1 MPKGTKRPAA
11 KTTKTAR
18 TTAAKKKTTK
28 KTALSKADG
37 KERPACKK
45 KAETTCPQKV
55 VNRKKTSSQVLTN
68 RKPPSPKT
76 AGKARTKTA
85 AAAAKDKLDAIWKKY
100 KKTKSPEL
108 RNVLIEEHMPLVKK
122 IAERL
127 LMTLPKSI
135 ELNDLTSWGVFG
147 LMDAIE
153 GYDLSRGIKF
163 KTYCSTRIRGAIL
176 DELRSQDWVP
186 RLVRLKAHQIN
197 KAQKSLE
204 ERHGREPTAFEMSKQ
219 LEMSIEEYGNL
230 LKESSPKAIYSL
242 NEKWDENKNDESM
255 EKMELV
261 EDKNSSDP
269 VEFLN
274 QKDIMMTITR
284 SLSRKEKLIII
295 MYYYE
300 GLTMKE
306 IGNILNLTES
316 RVCQIHSNIV
326 SKLKVQLEKVK
337 KKLLT

>member
-1 MPKGTKRPAA
+1 MPKTATRPTS
-11 KTTKTAR
+11 KR
-18 TTAAKKKTTK
+18 TTRATMSTR
-28 KTALSKADG
+28 TRVGRSQPRQLVTS
-37 KERPACKK
+37 
-45 KAETTCPQKV
+45 PQKV
-55 VNRKKTSSQVLTN
+55 SADN
-68 RKPPSPKT
+68 
-76 AGKARTKTA
+76 
-85 AAAAKDKLDAIWKKY
+85 LDDVWKKY
-100 KKTKSPEL
+100 KKNKDQRL
-108 RNVLIEEHMPLVKK
+108 RNQLIEAHMPLVKK
-122 IAERL
+122 ISERL

-135 ELNDLTSWGVFG
+135 ELNDLVSWGVFG

-153 GYDLSRGIKF
+153 GFDLKRGIKF

-186 RLVRLKAHQIN
+186 RLVRLKAHQLN
-197 KAQKSLE
+197 KAYRALE
-204 ERHGREPTAFEMSKQ
+204 EKSGREPTDFEMAKK
-219 LEMSIEEYGNL
+219 LKMSIEEYSVL
-230 LKESSPKAIYSL
+230 CRESSPKAIYSL
-242 NEKWDENKNDESM
+242 NEKWDEQQNNDPM

-269 VEFLN
+269 VEYLN
-274 QKDIMMTITR
+274 QKDILMTITR

-326 SKLKVQLEKVK
+326 SKLKVQLDKVK
-337 KKLLT
+337 KKLLM

>member
-1 MPKGTKRPAA
+1 MPNTATRPTS
-11 KTTKTAR
+11 KR
-18 TTAAKKKTTK
+18 TT
-28 KTALSKADG
+28 LSKIST
-37 KERPACKK
+37 R
-45 KAETTCPQKV
+45 T
-55 VNRKKTSSQVLTN
+55 RTSRSQPRQLVT
-68 RKPPSPKT
+68 SPKKVS
-76 AGKARTKTA
+76 A
-85 AAAAKDKLDAIWKKY
+85 DNLDDVWKKY
-100 KKTKSPEL
+100 KKNKDQRL
-108 RNVLIEEHMPLVKK
+108 RNQLIEAHMPLVKK
-122 IAERL
+122 ISERL

-135 ELNDLTSWGVFG
+135 ELNDLISWGVFG

-153 GYDLSRGIKF
+153 GFDLNRGIKF

-186 RLVRLKAHQIN
+186 RLVRLKAHQLN
-197 KAQKSLE
+197 KAYRSLE
-204 ERHGREPTAFEMSKQ
+204 EKRGREPTDFEMAQELK
-219 LEMSIEEYGNL
+219 LSIDEYSNL
-230 LKESSPKAIYSL
+230 VKESAPKAIYSL
-242 NEKWDENKNDESM
+242 NEKWDEQQNNDPM

-269 VEFLN
+269 VEYLN
-274 QKDIMMTITR
+274 QKDILMTITR

-326 SKLKVQLEKVK
+326 SKLKVQLDKVK
-337 KKLLT
+337 KKLLM

>member
-1 MPKGTKRPAA
+1 M
-11 KTTKTAR
+11 
-18 TTAAKKKTTK
+18 
-28 KTALSKADG
+28 
-37 KERPACKK
+37 
-45 KAETTCPQKV
+45 
-55 VNRKKTSSQVLTN
+55 
-68 RKPPSPKT
+68 PKT
-76 AGKARTKTA
+76 AARPTSSRTISSKVSTRTRVGRNGPRQLITSPKKVSA
-85 AAAAKDKLDAIWKKY
+85 DNLDEVWKKY
-100 KKTKSPEL
+100 KKNKDQRL
-108 RNVLIEEHMPLVKK
+108 RNQLIEAHMPLVKK
-122 IAERL
+122 ISERL

-135 ELNDLTSWGVFG
+135 ELNDLISWGVFG

-153 GYDLSRGIKF
+153 GFDLARGIKF

-186 RLVRLKAHQIN
+186 RLVRLKAHQLN
-197 KAQKSLE
+197 KAYRSLE
-204 ERHGREPTAFEMSKQ
+204 EKSGREPTDFEMAQELK
-219 LEMSIEEYGNL
+219 MSIDEYSNL
-230 LKESSPKAIYSL
+230 VKESAPKAIYSL
-242 NEKWDENKNDESM
+242 NEKWDEQQNNDPM

-269 VEFLN
+269 VEYLN
-274 QKDIMMTITR
+274 QKDILMTITR

-326 SKLKVQLEKVK
+326 SKLKVQLDKVK
-337 KKLLT
+337 KKLLM

>member
-1 MPKGTKRPAA
+1 MPRCLKEPGSTTRP
-11 KTTKTAR
+11 
-18 TTAAKKKTTK
+18 
-28 KTALSKADG
+28 
-37 KERPACKK
+37 K
-45 KAETTCPQKV
+45 KA
-55 VNRKKTSSQVLTN
+55 S
-68 RKPPSPKT
+68 
-76 AGKARTKTA
+76 RTKPNPLIVSQNE
-85 AAAAKDKLDAIWKKY
+85 KPSDNLDPIWKEY
-100 KKTKSPEL
+100 KQTKDPEL
-108 RNVLIEEHMPLVKK
+108 RNLLIEEHMLLVRK
-122 IAERL
+122 ISERL

-135 ELNDLTSWGVFG
+135 ELNDLISWGVFG

-153 GYDLSRGIKF
+153 GYDLERGIKF

-197 KAQKSLE
+197 KAYKVLE
-204 ERHGREPTAFEMSKQ
+204 EKHGREPTDFEMAQ
-219 LEMSIEEYGNL
+219 ELGMSIEDYGNL
-230 LKESSPKAIYSL
+230 QKESAPKTIYSL
-242 NEKWDENKNDESM
+242 NEKWDEHQNEESM

-269 VEFLN
+269 VEYLN
-274 QKDIMMTITR
+274 QKDILMTITR
-284 SLSRKEKLIII
+284 TLSRKEKLIIV

-326 SKLKVQLEKVK
+326 SKLKVQLDKIK
-337 KKLLT
+337 KKLLL

>member
-1 MPKGTKRPAA
+1 M
-11 KTTKTAR
+11 
-18 TTAAKKKTTK
+18 
-28 KTALSKADG
+28 
-37 KERPACKK
+37 
-45 KAETTCPQKV
+45 
-55 VNRKKTSSQVLTN
+55 
-68 RKPPSPKT
+68 PKT
-76 AGKARTKTA
+76 AARPTSSRTISSKVSTLTRVGRNGPRQLITSPKKVSA
-85 AAAAKDKLDAIWKKY
+85 DNLDEVWKKY
-100 KKTKSPEL
+100 KKNKDQRL
-108 RNVLIEEHMPLVKK
+108 RNQLIEAHMPLVKK
-122 IAERL
+122 ISERL

-135 ELNDLTSWGVFG
+135 ELNDLISWGVFG

-153 GYDLSRGIKF
+153 GFDLARGIKF

-186 RLVRLKAHQIN
+186 RLVRLKAHQLN
-197 KAQKSLE
+197 KAYRSLE
-204 ERHGREPTAFEMSKQ
+204 EKSGREPTDFEMAQELK
-219 LEMSIEEYGNL
+219 MSIDEYSNL
-230 LKESSPKAIYSL
+230 VKESAPKAIYSL
-242 NEKWDENKNDESM
+242 NEKWDEQQNNDPM

-269 VEFLN
+269 VEYLN
-274 QKDIMMTITR
+274 QKDILMTITR

-326 SKLKVQLEKVK
+326 SKLKVQLDKVK
-337 KKLLT
+337 KKLLM

>member
-11 KTTKTAR
+11 KKTTTKK
-18 TTAAKKKTTK
+18 TAAKKKTTK
-28 KTALSKADG
+28 KTASG
-37 KERPACKK
+37 KRGVQKGTSSKK
-45 KAETTCPQKV
+45 KVETAGLKKKGT
-55 VNRKKTSSQVLTN
+55 RKKTTSQVITS
-68 RKPPSPKT
+68 RKNSPSKT
-76 AGKARTKTA
+76 AKTA
-85 AAAAKDKLDAIWKKY
+85 AAAAKDKLAAIWNDY
-100 KKTKSPEL
+100 KKTKDPEL
-108 RNVLIEEHMPLVKK
+108 RNYLIEEHMPLVKK
-122 IAERL
+122 ISERL

-153 GYDLSRGIKF
+153 GFDLSRGIKF

-204 ERHGREPTAFEMSKQ
+204 EIHGREPTAFEMSKQ
-219 LEMSIEEYGNL
+219 LAMSIKEYGNL

-337 KKLLT
+337 KKLLA